1 MLENHPR
8 NPLLILVFAAIGML
22 IRYLFFSLILVLTG
36 NKPKKILD
44 YSEGF
49 YQIVYNILLT
59 LVFIIILIFYLIY
72 KNLLQKYL
80 IN

>member
-72 KNLLQKYL
+72 KNLHQ
-80 IN
+80 